1 MRDINRLREMVRF
14 ELNKEI
20 KKGVSRLVT
29 NVRQRKN
36 SELEFYSKFFLCP
49 TLVTR
54 RITSFSISLPSSKL
68 TISYS
73 IYKHDAEHDD
83 IHDADAIDIV
93 DLSSMQDAYRM
104 NFVIHLAHRR
114 VSVVEHLEHQRSEV

>member
-1 MRDINRLREMVRF
+1 MVRF
-14 ELNKEI
+14 ELSKEI

-36 SELEFYSKFFLCP
+36 SELEFNSKFFLCP

-54 RITSFSISLPSSKL
+54 RITSFFTSLPSSKL
-68 TISYS
+68 TISLILY
-73 IYKHDAEHDD
+73 IYKHDAEHDG

-93 DLSSMQDAYRM
+93 DLSSMQDAYRT

-114 VSVVEHLEHQRSEV
+114 VSVAQW